1 MVHTSLPTLDSGEKL
16 PISGGPDSD
25 RKERGGLVSA
35 VSQLLVLYAIYVF
48 ISGWAFL
55 DYYFRYFG
63 VDTRWLDLSTYDV
76 LIKGFTVLFT
86 GSYWLGPL
94 YFLVIVL
101 PLIAERKFQKSI
113 GSILFVT
120 LVLLAILLS
129 VYLLS
134 RKAGETMARKDKS
147 ESTTLPSVTFRV
159 KGSKIRYYG
168 KLLGFRSGTY
178 FVHGVQPIPGQTP
191 VAGANNSSAMLELSI
206 LRTEDIDEVTIVEH
220 K

>member
-1 MVHTSLPTLDSGEKL
+1 MAHTSLPALDSGKKL
-16 PISGGPDSD
+16 PISGGPNSD
-25 RKERGGLVSA
+25 RRERGGLVSA

-86 GSYWLGPL
+86 GGWGLWPL
-94 YFLVIVL
+94 YFLVIVV
-101 PLIAERKFQKSI
+101 PLIAERKFRTSI

-129 VYLLS
+129 VYLVS
-134 RKAGETMARKDKS
+134 RKTGEAMAIKDKS
-147 ESTTLPSVTFRV
+147 ENTTLPSVTFRV
-159 KGSKIRYYG
+159 K
-168 KLLGFRSGTY
+168 
-178 FVHGVQPIPGQTP
+178 
-191 VAGANNSSAMLELSI
+191 
-206 LRTEDIDEVTIVEH
+206 
-220 K
+220 